1 MVNFSYISNDIP
13 NEVGRHIDHKLNLT
27 VPFYLMASY
36 AYYKL
41 DNPIISDSG
50 FDNLAKVMLENWE
63 MIEHRHKS
71 FINKEDLSAGTFL
84 GKYPSMAIGAAETF
98 IHSNNLK
105 K

>member
-13 NEVGRHIDHKLNLT
+13 NEVGRHINYKLNLT
-27 VPFYLMASY
+27 IPFYLMASY

-41 DNPIISDSG
+41 DKSIISDQA
-50 FDNLAKVMLENWE
+50 FDDLAKVMLENWE

-84 GKYPSMAIGAAETF
+84 GKYPSMAIGAVETF
-98 IHSNNLK
+98 IEKNSI
-105 K
+105 